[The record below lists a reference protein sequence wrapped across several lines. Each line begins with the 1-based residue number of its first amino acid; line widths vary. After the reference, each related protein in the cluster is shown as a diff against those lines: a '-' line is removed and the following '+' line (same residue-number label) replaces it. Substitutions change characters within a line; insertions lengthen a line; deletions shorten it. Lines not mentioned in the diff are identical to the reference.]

1 MSELTL
7 QAARRIDPKR
17 IALALAGIWAIFA
30 LVGIAV
36 ELGHG
41 DSTLQAFNLADS
53 DLERRLSM
61 PASFTGLLLLLASG
75 MAFALSA
82 VDRTR
87 RQRTWRL
94 AGLALVVFGLDELF
108 GLHSW
113 LEQRG
118 VAWTYSYLPLL
129 ALGTTALYWTVR
141 VFRSQRVVQVLFAA
155 AVGLWLAGGVL
166 DNPDLLESNAA
177 AQIIEMAAAALLALC
192 TLERLRYLGRQYYP
206 LEEADTRLSVDQ
218 IAAEVVDRVKL
229 RPLAIA
235 LVLLTAAFAIQ
246 DVLLH
251 TGDYHGHRVPIL
263 DIGAEQT
270 IWATFQGS
278 LIYLVGL
285 LALVT
290 GRLHATPAAMRLWW
304 TVLGGVLLVLGTD
317 EIVALHNH
325 FQDATGD
332 PGQIVLIPVAI
343 VGIVAW
349 LKVLGATSG
358 DRRVRNLFVGGAVLW
373 LASQA
378 IDVFLQE
385 DFRWTI
391 VPEETSETLGSACWA
406 LGIAC
411 WLHRV
416 LPVGLMPPELVARLD
431 GHALIEPLPAPGKRA
446 QAPTG

>member
-30 LVGIAV
+30 LVGLAV

-41 DSTLQAFNLADS
+41 DWTLQAFNLADS

-113 LEQRG
+113 LEQHG

-129 ALGTTALYWTVR
+129 ALGTAALYRTVR

-263 DIGAEQT
+263 DISTEQT
-270 IWATFQGS
+270 IWATFQGL

-285 LALVT
+285 FALVT

-317 EIVALHNH
+317 EIVAI
-325 FQDATGD
+325 GD
-332 PGQIVLIPVAI
+332 SGQIVLIPVAI

-385 DFRWTI
+385 DFRWTV
-391 VPEETSETLGSACWA
+391 VPEEASEALGTTCWA

-416 LPVGLMPPELVARLD
+416 LPVGLMPPELLAQLD
-431 GHALIEPLPAPGKRA
+431 GHALIEPLPAPGERA